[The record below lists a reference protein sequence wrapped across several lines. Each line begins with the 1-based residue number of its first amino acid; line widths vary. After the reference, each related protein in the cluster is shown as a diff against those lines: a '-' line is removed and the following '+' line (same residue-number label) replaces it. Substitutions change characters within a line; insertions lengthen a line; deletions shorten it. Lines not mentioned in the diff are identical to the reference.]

1 MQKVSI
7 VWVNITRTKLNFKH
21 SKGPTKFFDK
31 KENILSIDTSQTGG
45 GAGQGWLVL
54 GDVGNGSQGS
64 YKMESKHLQVL
75 GNPLYSSRPAPV
87 RLCSDA
93 NDSAP
98 KLDLV
103 APDAEGGGLRL
114 DAAHPVPHPGHDTRV
129 EKVKDSRRKGNCPT
143 LEFDSGSLQS
153 FLSSSSLDIFPRS
166 CLRCVTRGL
175 GEMIVHMPL
184 KHGLK
189 LDGDYR

>member
-1 MQKVSI
+1 M
-7 VWVNITRTKLNFKH
+7 
-21 SKGPTKFFDK
+21 
-31 KENILSIDTSQTGG
+31 EN
-45 GAGQGWLVL
+45 
-54 GDVGNGSQGS
+54 
-64 YKMESKHLQVL
+64 KHLQVL
-75 GNPLYSSRPAPV
+75 RAPLHLSHSAPV
-87 RLCSDA
+87 WLSSDA
-93 NDSAP
+93 NDSASE
-98 KLDLV
+98 LDLIASQV
-103 APDAEGGGLRL
+103 EGGGLLL

-129 EKVKDSRRKGNCPT
+129 EKVKDSRRKWNCPT